1 MAKKELARFC
11 SDYLS
16 RYPDLKASMDAITDH
31 QQFAKAMV
39 GAGSVAGFAF
49 TEDDILEVLEARSP
63 PSQELT
69 EEQLDEVAGG
79 GKPKAEPKIQYME
92 FKLKEVLIS

>member
-16 RYPDLKASMDAITDH
+16 RYPELKASMDAITDH

-79 GKPKAEPKIQYME
+79 APKDQPKIKYME
-92 FKLKEVLIS
+92 FKLKEVIITG